1 MRLHPFTACRRHL
14 AAAYTLIE
22 VLAAASVISVGAT
35 AVVSL
40 SASSV
45 LQEELA
51 FRVAVTRNYQEN
63 MVRLWQLGLPRSQV
77 ISLMPDQDQNAV
89 LQTQLFGTTSAATG
103 PSFLEAGLTTV
114 SGFTMEV
121 ATCTAV
127 VNIAQE
133 PPAEIAGASLTLTAY
148 RPRLYSTLRTPAP

>member
-1 MRLHPFTACRRHL
+1 MTHLRPSLLLRRVG
-14 AAAYTLIE
+14 YTLVE
-22 VLAAASVISVGAT
+22 VLAAASIISIGIT

-63 MVRLWQLGLPRSQV
+63 MLRLWQLGLPRSQV
-77 ISLMPDQDQNAV
+77 IGLMPDQDQNAV
-89 LQTQLFGTTSAATG
+89 LQAQLFGTTSTTSGPAILETG
-103 PSFLEAGLTTV
+103 TTTV
-114 SGFTMEV
+114 SGVTMEA

-127 VNIAQE
+127 VNISQQ
-133 PPAEIAGASLTLTAY
+133 PPAEIAGATLTLTAY
-148 RPRLYSTLRTPAP
+148 RPRLYTTLRTPAP